1 MLLLF
6 LKKNNWF
13 ILASDSIQIYII
25 LTINIIFQKK
35 YNYFLVIIFY
45 YYKKINQMIR
55 TIAASKRRS
64 KKDFANR
71 ETNRLCGCRNKNGN
85 LERGSCGKR
94 GVKEVEEGRSLKPE
108 VISVNRHVL
117 PPRSNV
123 SVLYSPVSDKIFI
136 PRWEKFICLQQHLA
150 PPPAMAIPLFLLSF
164 QRGSPRGWKFIR
176 ASLAFVTDR
185 SSYTYVRK
193 STRGPIELAIDS
205 LTNELVFF
213 TLICVLHIRFYITLC
228 TMKGTDFSQLFF
240 QNVWIECDW

>member
-1 MLLLF
+1 MF
-6 LKKNNWF
+6 PQW
-13 ILASDSIQIYII
+13 
-25 LTINIIFQKK
+25 
-35 YNYFLVIIFY
+35 
-45 YYKKINQMIR
+45 
-55 TIAASKRRS
+55 RRRR

-150 PPPAMAIPLFLLSF
+150 PPPAMAIPLFLLPF
-164 QRGSPRGWKFIR
+164 HCGSPRGWKFIR

-193 STRGPIELAIDS
+193 STRDPIELAIDP
-205 LTNELVFF
+205 LTNEPVFF
-213 TLICVLHIRFYITLC
+213 TLICVLHVRFYINLC
-228 TMKGTDFSQLFF
+228 TTKGIDFSQLFLECSW
-240 QNVWIECDW
+240 NVWIECD

>member
-1 MLLLF
+1 MLPP
-6 LKKNNWF
+6 W
-13 ILASDSIQIYII
+13 
-25 LTINIIFQKK
+25 
-35 YNYFLVIIFY
+35 
-45 YYKKINQMIR
+45 
-55 TIAASKRRS
+55 KRRR
-64 KKDFANR
+64 KKGLANR
-71 ETNRLCGCRNKNGN
+71 EANRLCGCRNENGN

-150 PPPAMAIPLFLLSF
+150 PPPAMAIPLFLLPF
-164 QRGSPRGWKFIR
+164 HRGEPRGWKFIR

-185 SSYTYVRK
+185 SGYYTYVRK

-205 LTNELVFF
+205 LTNELF
-213 TLICVLHIRFYITLC
+213 VLFPHVRFCITLS
-228 TMKGTDFSQLFF
+228 TIGIDFSQPVFSLSTLSQCLISMRLIIFVAIIVR
-240 QNVWIECDW
+240 NG

>member
-1 MLLLF
+1 MF
-6 LKKNNWF
+6 PPW
-13 ILASDSIQIYII
+13 
-25 LTINIIFQKK
+25 
-35 YNYFLVIIFY
+35 
-45 YYKKINQMIR
+45 R
-55 TIAASKRRS
+55 RRS

-117 PPRSNV
+117 PLRSNV

-150 PPPAMAIPLFLLSF
+150 LPPAMAIPLFLLPFHRS
-164 QRGSPRGWKFIR
+164 SPRGWKFIR
-176 ASLAFVTDR
+176 VSLAFVTDR

-193 STRGPIELAIDS
+193 STRGNWVGNRPV
-205 LTNELVFF
+205 NERA
-213 TLICVLHIRFYITLC
+213 CVLHVDLRSSRSFLYHPLYDERDRF
-228 TMKGTDFSQLFF
+228 FSIVFARS
-240 QNVWIECDW
+240 QNVWIGCD